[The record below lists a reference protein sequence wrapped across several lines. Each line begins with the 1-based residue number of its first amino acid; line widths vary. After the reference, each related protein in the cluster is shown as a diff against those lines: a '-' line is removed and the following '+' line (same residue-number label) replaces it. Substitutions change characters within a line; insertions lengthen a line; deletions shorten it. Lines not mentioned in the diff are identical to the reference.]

1 MLRLTDLV
9 LAHRRVVAVVWIL
22 LTLAGAG
29 AAAGINDALSRTFD
43 APGRPAFDANG
54 RIVGAYGNGGLIAP
68 IVVVA
73 TPGGDRHVTDRD
85 VRADLRTALDAIAD
99 AVPRARIA
107 SALDAPVGAFDGEDG
122 RSTYALVF
130 PPLGQPSPDENPE
143 ALAAV
148 REAAGAATVGG
159 SPLEVTG
166 IEALTDDDGG
176 GGGLGLLTETVAG
189 GLGAMIVL
197 AWAFGSALAFVPLVV
212 AGVSILTTFL
222 LLRGLAAL
230 TDVSFVVQFLVAL
243 IGLGVAI
250 DYSLLVV
257 FRWREERARGRTGDD
272 AVRVAMRTAGRAV
285 AISGVTVGIG
295 LLALVV
301 VPVPFIRSI
310 GFGGLLIPVVSVIAA
325 LTVLPVLLST
335 IGERIDRG
343 WARRHEGG
351 GLPDVGRGWYRW
363 SAFVVRRRWWAAAGG
378 LVLLIVLAGVATTMR
393 PGDPSVDAL
402 SAGGQARTAL
412 QQLERDGLGAG
423 ALTPVEVIA
432 PAARA
437 AGAADRLERVDGVR
451 AVVAPAGDPWAQDG
465 TRVVL
470 ALPRGDSASDEGRGT
485 IDALRDRIDGDG
497 IGVGGPAAQ
506 DRDLTDA
513 IYASFPIMLA
523 LIALVTFVLL
533 AGALRSWVLPI
544 KAVLLNVL
552 SVGSSFGIVVL
563 VWQQGLG
570 SDLIGGVPGTGAITN
585 WVPLAIFAFLY
596 GLSMDYEVFIL
607 SRVREEYDVSGDT
620 DDAIVRGLGHT
631 GKLVTTA
638 ALILFLAFVAM
649 AAAPST
655 ELRILATGLAA
666 GIILDATIVRALVVP
681 ALVTLFG
688 DLNWW
693 EPAWVTRR
701 RERRAD
707 PRA

>member
-1 MLRLTDLV
+1 MPRLTDVV
-9 LAHRRVVAVVWIL
+9 LRHRRVVAAVWIL

-54 RIVGAYGNGGLIAP
+54 RIVGTFGNGGLIAP

-73 TPGGDRHVTDRD
+73 TPDGDARVTDRG
-85 VRADLRTALDAIAD
+85 VRSDLRTALEEIAD

-107 SALDAPVGAFDGEDG
+107 STLDAPGGAFDGSDG
-122 RSTYALVF
+122 RSTFALVF
-130 PPLGQPSPDENPE
+130 PPLGRPSPDENPE

-148 REAAGAATVGG
+148 RRVASQATVGG
-159 SPLEVTG
+159 APLRVTG
-166 IEALTDDDGG
+166 IEALTDDGG
-176 GGGLGLLTETVAG
+176 GGGIGLLAETVVG

-197 AWAFGSALAFVPLVV
+197 AWAFGSALALVPLVV

-222 LLRGLAAL
+222 LLRGLTLL

-272 AVRVAMRTAGRAV
+272 AVRIAMRTAGRAV
-285 AISGVTVGIG
+285 AVSGVTVGIG

-310 GFGGLLIPVVSVIAA
+310 GFGGLLIPVVSVLAS
-325 LTVLPVLLST
+325 LTVLPVLLSAV
-335 IGERIDRG
+335 GERIDRR
-343 WARRHEGG
+343 WARRHAGG
-351 GLPDVGRGWYRW
+351 SEPERGRGWYRW
-363 SAFVVRRRWWAAAGG
+363 SAFVVRRRWWAAAAG
-378 LVLLIVLAGVATTMR
+378 LALLIALAAVATTMR

-402 SAGGQARTAL
+402 SSGGQARTAL

-423 ALTPVEVIA
+423 ALTPIEVVV
-432 PAARA
+432 P
-437 AGAADRLERVDGVR
+437 ADRVEGTAERLRGIDGVR
-451 AVVAPAGDPWAQDG
+451 AVVAVDGDAWSRDG
-465 TRVVL
+465 SRIVL
-470 ALPRGDSASDEGRGT
+470 ALPQGDSASDEGRTT

-506 DRDLTDA
+506 DRDLTEA

-523 LIALVTFVLL
+523 LIALVTFALL
-533 AGALRSWVLPI
+533 ARALRSWVLPI

-563 VWQQGLG
+563 VWQEGLG
-570 SDLIGGVPGTGAITN
+570 SDLIGGVPGTGAITT

-607 SRVREEYDVSGDT
+607 SRVREEYDESGDT

-693 EPAWVTRR
+693 EPAWVARR
-701 RERRAD
+701 RERRAA
-707 PRA
+707 RGR